1 MFDLNVLYVHQADRE
16 QRIESDLRRRQVLQT
31 LDDAA
36 SSIGPPPRPSAD
48 RRQGFGP
55 VRLAGR

>member
-16 QRIESDLRRRQVLQT
+16 HRIESDLRRRQALEV
-31 LDDAA
+31 LDDAVVREA
-36 SSIGPPPRPSAD
+36 SPSAAKAD

-55 VRLAGR
+55 VRATGR

>member
-16 QRIESDLRRRQVLQT
+16 HRIESDLRRRQALQV
-31 LDDAA
+31 LDDAVVREA
-36 SSIGPPPRPSAD
+36 SASAATAD

-55 VRLAGR
+55 VRATGR